1 MSDEEAPK
9 SGHNLPEYDPKSI
22 VDLEI
27 LADQLRATYA
37 HLFKERDG
45 YVENAA
51 KWIVEHPKGVKDDE
65 EESALTER
73 IAGIL
78 AVVDAYHGKPQSA
91 HTVAKEP
98 FLKGGRI
105 VDAVLN
111 SELAGPLV
119 SICNGLKKV
128 LKDYKDAKVKR
139 LREEQAA
146 ALKRAADEAARE
158 AARASEGQT
167 DMETALAAEQA
178 SLDAIAE
185 IESSK
190 TSSMSQSRGD
200 LGALSGL
207 RGKWKARVV
216 NEALIPRVF
225 MMPDMGLIEGKMN
238 SSKDKKTGSPT
249 CEIPGVEFYQETSL
263 SVRR

>member
-1 MSDEEAPK
+1 MSDEEMPK
-9 SGHNLPEYDPKSI
+9 VGHNLPEYDPKSI

-37 HLFKERDG
+37 HLFAEQKT
-45 YVENAA
+45 YVANAEA
-51 KWIVEHPKGVKDDE
+51 WIASHPKGVENDE
-65 EESALTER
+65 TEASLTER
-73 IAGIL
+73 IAGL
-78 AVVDAYHGKPQSA
+78 LTVCDAYWGKPASA
-91 HTVAKEP
+91 HTLAKEP
-98 FLKGGRI
+98 FLKGGRV

-111 SELAGPLV
+111 QELAGPIV
-119 SICNGLKKV
+119 SLSNSLKKI

-167 DMETALAAEQA
+167 DMESALAAEQA

-185 IESSK
+185 IENSK
-190 TSSMSQSRGD
+190 TSSISQSRGD

-216 NEALIPRVF
+216 NEHLINRIYMTPNIA
-225 MMPDMGLIEGKMN
+225 MIELAMN
-238 SSKDKKTGSPT
+238 QSKNKAGVPQASID
-249 CEIPGVEFYQETSL
+249 GVEFYQETSL

>member
-1 MSDEEAPK
+1 MSEDNKPFTG
-9 SGHNLPEYDPKSI
+9 SNYPEFDPKSI
-22 VDLEI
+22 VDLDI

-37 HLFKERDG
+37 HLFTERDK
-45 YVENAA
+45 YVAGAN
-51 KWIVEHPKGVKDDE
+51 KWLEAHPKGVLNDE
-65 EESALTER
+65 EEAMLTER

-78 AVVDAYHGKPQSA
+78 TVSDAYHGKPTSA

-98 FLKGGRI
+98 FLKGGRV

-111 SELAGPLV
+111 AELKGPLV
-119 SICNGLKKV
+119 EVGEKLKKP

-167 DMETALAAEQA
+167 DMESALAAEQA

-185 IESSK
+185 VENSK
-190 TSSMSQSRGD
+190 TSSISQSRGD

-216 NEALIPRVF
+216 NESLVPRWGWKL
-225 MMPDMGLIEGKMN
+225 DLEIIEFKMN
-238 SSKDKKTGSPT
+238 QSKDKKSGAPT
-249 CEIPGVEFYQETSL
+249 IEIPGVEFYQETSL

>member
-1 MSDEEAPK
+1 MSDEETPK
-9 SGHNLPEYDPKSI
+9 VGHNLPEYDPKSI

-37 HLFKERDG
+37 HLFAERDK
-45 YVENAA
+45 YVAGAN
-51 KWIVEHPKGVKDDE
+51 KWLEAHPKGVLNDE
-65 EESALTER
+65 EEAMLTER
-73 IAGIL
+73 IAGL
-78 AVVDAYHGKPQSA
+78 LTVCDAYWGKPASA
-91 HTVAKEP
+91 HTIAKEP
-98 FLKGGRI
+98 FLKGGRV

-111 SELAGPLV
+111 QELAGPIV
-119 SICNGLKKV
+119 SLSNSLKKV

-167 DMETALAAEQA
+167 DMESALAAEQA

-185 IESSK
+185 IENSK

-216 NEALIPRVF
+216 NALLVPRDLTMVDIALVEF
-225 MMPDMGLIEGKMN
+225 KMN
-238 SSKDKKTGSPT
+238 QSKDKKTGAPT
-249 CEIPGVEFYQETSL
+249 IEIPGVEFYQETSL